1 MPKEP
6 CICKGNIVQL
16 FTTLAMVL
24 KIHEQR
30 VLKIHEQR
38 VLKIHEQRHYKKLFF
53 SMDSTEVKVQR
64 APFAVNAI

>member
-30 VLKIHEQR
+30 VLR
-38 VLKIHEQRHYKKLFF
+38 IHEQRHYKKLFF

>member
-1 MPKEP
+1 MLKKP

-16 FTTLAMVL
+16 FTTVAM
-24 KIHEQR
+24 
-30 VLKIHEQR
+30 

-53 SMDSTEVKVQR
+53 SMDSREVKVQR